1 MSKDNLIQES
11 EIDMTSLIDSE
22 SPASRFEKFK
32 KYLNSLMYDGNKK
45 NLHSFITKLQ
55 FKLHVNHDQYPSK
68 EHKMGYVM
76 SHLEEDAACTMN
88 SFYCDHQ
95 FLMFE
100 RFILLLKQTYDDA
113 SHEHTALAK
122 LENL

>member
-1 MSKDNLIQES
+1 M
-11 EIDMTSLIDSE
+11 
-22 SPASRFEKFK
+22 R
-32 KYLNSLMYDGNKK
+32 
-45 NLHSFITKLQ
+45 
-55 FKLHVNHDQYPSK
+55 
-68 EHKMGYVM
+68 YVM

-88 SFYCDHQ
+88 SFYYDHQ

-113 SHEHTALAK
+113 SYKHTALVK